1 MLGKGCTPQCYSV
14 RGVGPYLNLFLAYGP
29 ICLTTLLFAGVAAI
43 HERVDG
49 TGTAR
54 EGQASMTNLIL
65 FFQDYL
71 NFWRCHVCTVMRSLC
86 PLQRPAESLAV
97 MQAWPRSFPVA
108 VPSERVCSQTPS
120 LRLSFSPTLR
130 VGPPGR
136 LWNVVAWRQRFDT
149 ALGVS
154 SGK

>member
-29 ICLTTLLFAGVAAI
+29 NCLTTLLFAGVAAV
-43 HERVDG
+43 HERVYG

-71 NFWRCHVCTVMRSLC
+71 NFWSCHVCTVMRSLC

-97 MQAWPRSFPVA
+97 MQAWSRSFPVA
-108 VPSERVCSQTPS
+108 VPSQARPKPTKQKPGYRGGLETPP
-120 LRLSFSPTLR
+120 RI
-130 VGPPGR
+130 
-136 LWNVVAWRQRFDT
+136 W
-149 ALGVS
+149 GVS
-154 SGK
+154 IVELC